1 MFDAVLFD
9 MDGVLIDSEPVHE
22 LVTIEALQAHALPI
36 PNDAEWLSIFL
47 GRPDR
52 DGLHD
57 WFALHG
63 ISAAVEPVMANKLE
77 RFEARFAEL
86 VRAFEDGQWL
96 ARELHAA
103 GVPLALVTGA
113 RRVEADLV
121 LRHFALG
128 DVFAATVSADDVTVG
143 KPDPEPYLLGAAL
156 LGVGAEDCVV
166 IEDSVA
172 GLTSATSAGARAII
186 VDRLGVPGRF
196 SPHVPVLQFD
206 VVVRDRLLGC
216 WSSRQG

>member
-22 LVTIEALQAHALPI
+22 LVTVEALQAHALPI
-36 PNDAEWLSIFL
+36 PSDAEWQSIFL

-52 DGLHD
+52 DGLRD

-63 ISAAVEPVMANKLE
+63 TSAAVEPVMANKLQ

-96 ARELHAA
+96 ARELHTE

-113 RRVEADLV
+113 RRAEADLV
-121 LRHFALG
+121 LRHFALR
-128 DVFAATVSADDVTVG
+128 DVFAATVTADDVTVG
-143 KPDPEPYLLGAAL
+143 KPNPEPYLLGAAL
-156 LGVGAEDCVV
+156 LGVSAEDCVV

-172 GLTSATSAGARAII
+172 GLSSAIAAGASTVV

-196 SPHVPVLQFD
+196 APHVPVLQFD
-206 VVVRDRLLGC
+206 DVVRDRLLGC
-216 WSSRQG
+216 WSSR